1 MKKRYGTVAALLC
14 VLLMMNCALCCAEE
28 IVPSDDMA
36 FSVNGK
42 VFTRQEYLE
51 KVSLRAYDMSYAAYL
66 TTGSEQNVTPSQA
79 GYDVAYDMI
88 TEEIYAEKIAEM
100 GLDMLTEEEEA
111 AVHEQGA
118 NTYSQFNS
126 YAMFYYQVPVS
137 VLAYVY
143 TGRDLQSEEDFVNES
158 IRSEKTSRLFE
169 ALTADVKLEESDGE
183 LLENTLNS
191 LIDADKQ
198 SYAGAAAFVSAYNNG
213 SVGEVFYAPE
223 GVRYVKHVLLQFSDE
238 EKTAISEA
246 KKAVSAA
253 EGEEAAAQAQA
264 DLDSIL
270 SNAWERMRP
279 LADEIVSR
287 ARAGEDFDQ
296 LIAEYG
302 EDPGMTREPF
312 SATGYALCAD
322 YTGFDPVFLNAAM
335 ALEKPGEVAEPAASD
350 LYGFYIIRYMSD
362 EVSGERTLEDVR
374 EAVEK
379 KALETKKN
387 DLLTRIVNTWLEEA
401 DIRLGAGFFFN

>member
-1 MKKRYGTVAALLC
+1 MLC
-14 VLLMMNCALCCAEE
+14 VLLMMNSVLCCAEE
-28 IVPSDDMA
+28 VTPADDMA

-42 VFTRQEYLE
+42 VFTREEYQER
-51 KVSLRAYDMSYAAYL
+51 VSLRSYDVSYAAYM
-66 TTGSEQNVTPSQA
+66 TTGVQQNVAPSQV

-88 TEEIYAEKIAEM
+88 LEEIYAEKMAEM
-100 GLDMLTEEEEA
+100 GLDALTEEEEA
-111 AVHEQGA
+111 VAREEGA
-118 NTYSQFNS
+118 NNYSQFNT

-143 TGRDLQSEEDFVNES
+143 TGKDLQSEADFVNES
-158 IRSEKTSRLFE
+158 IRSLKTSRLFE
-169 ALTADVKLEESDGE
+169 TLTADVKLEESDGE
-183 LLENTLNS
+183 LLDSTLKA
-191 LIDADKQ
+191 LIDADKK
-198 SYAGAAAFVSAYNNG
+198 SYAGAAAFAAAYNNG

-238 EKTAISEA
+238 EKAAISEA
-246 KKAVSAA
+246 KSAVSSA
-253 EGEEAAAQAQA
+253 EGEEAKQKAQA
-264 DLDSIL
+264 DLDSAL
-270 SNAWERMRP
+270 EKAWERMRP
-279 LADEIVSR
+279 LAEEIVSR

-335 ALEKPGEVAEPAASD
+335 ALEKPGDVAEPAASD

-362 EVSGERTLEDVR
+362 ETSGERTMEDVR
-374 EAVEK
+374 EAVES

-387 DLLTRIVNTWLEEA
+387 DQLVRIVNTWLGEA